1 MREWGSVWEKGEREW
16 EKVCEREW
24 EGKLS
29 IEWERGGRENV
40 LWERMRECEWGVER
54 IIEWEGERNE
64 T

>member
-16 EKVCEREW
+16 EKVCERYIYIYIMREW

-40 LWERMRECEWGVER
+40 LWERMR
-54 IIEWEGERNE
+54 
-64 T
+64 